1 MTDVDGVHL
10 FTVTFTPKVCQALS
24 VIDGGVLRLAIHP
37 STRDRMLADGLLRR
51 DPNGVLVATER
62 TVQVIAWAK
71 RQAS

>member
-1 MTDVDGVHL
+1 MT
-10 FTVTFTPKVCQALS
+10 

-71 RQAS
+71 REAS